1 MEVLFTCNDG
11 DLLNL
16 EELVTSDTHTGKG
29 ESRETPCAPLLGER
43 ITYLYRVAPG
53 LAYSSNAAQCAAIF
67 GLPGS
72 TVARAQYVSKLLA
85 THDLH
90 KLLEEQMSEA
100 ELRDLQVAEEV
111 ARRFLGWDL
120 TSEVAAHQT
129 SVRAQLGRVLGQDVD
144 HDKVQS
150 DIRKHS
156 VLQ

>member
-1 MEVLFTCNDG
+1 MLTM
-11 DLLNL
+11 
-16 EELVTSDTHTGKG
+16 S
-29 ESRETPCAPLLGER
+29 
-43 ITYLYRVAPG
+43 
-53 LAYSSNAAQCAAIF
+53 
-67 GLPGS
+67 
-72 TVARAQYVSKLLA
+72 SKLLA